1 MQGGN
6 GEGEG
11 RKGGG
16 EKELEEQDASSL
28 YRIFHLVPQSNYDT
42 IPVVVWW

>member
-6 GEGEG
+6 GEGEE
-11 RKGGG
+11 GGEG

-28 YRIFHLVPQSNYDT
+28 YCIFT
-42 IPVVVWW
+42 